1 MKGLCAVCQGGL
13 FPDSLLTLEN
23 MPKDAQGFFEDADES
38 ANVGVT
44 LQVVQCA
51 CCGLVQ
57 LNAKAVP
64 YFRDV
69 IRANAYSPAMAEFR
83 LQQFHAWLTEIN
95 GLQDKKILEI
105 GSGRGEYLE
114 LFKRLGVHAFGVE
127 HAADSVAAATAAG
140 HTVEQGY
147 LGDAGTTL
155 INGPFDAFVSFN
167 FMEHWP
173 DPGAV
178 LTNLHLQ
185 LRSGAVGLIEV
196 PNFDMIL
203 KSQLF
208 SEFIPDH
215 LFYFTAETL
224 RSTLQRFG
232 YEVLT
237 VDSIWSDYILSARVK
252 KREALN
258 LDAFHRSKQ
267 KIIAEIRAYADIHAS
282 GGVAVWGAGHQA
294 LAMLSLAHLR
304 DAVAFVVDSAP
315 FKQNKY
321 TPASNIYIDGPSALE
336 SGRVDTVIIMG
347 AGYSDEILKML
358 RQNYPLIKHV
368 AVLRDSHLEVIDV

>member
-1 MKGLCAVCQGGL
+1 MTRWCAVCQSAIFPGG
-13 FPDSLLTLEN
+13 LLTLEN
-23 MPKDAQGFFEDADES
+23 MPKDAQGFFAQADAN
-38 ANVGVT
+38 ANAGVT
-44 LQVVQCA
+44 LRVVQCA

-57 LNAKAVP
+57 LNATAVP

-83 LQQFHAWLTEIN
+83 LQQLSAWLTDTN
-95 GLQDKKILEI
+95 GFQGKKILEI

-114 LFKRLGVHAFGVE
+114 LFKQLGVHAFGVE
-127 HAADSVAAATAAG
+127 HAAASVSAATAAG

-178 LTNLHLQ
+178 LAHLHAQ
-185 LRSGAVGLIEV
+185 LLPGAVGLIEV

-203 KSQLF
+203 KAQLF

-224 RSTLQRFG
+224 RFTLHRFG

-252 KREALN
+252 KREVLN
-258 LDAFHRSKQ
+258 LDAFHSSKQ
-267 KIIAEIRAYADIHAS
+267 RIVAELKAYAESHAS

-315 FKQNKY
+315 FKQKKY
-321 TPASNIYIDGPSALE
+321 TPASNIYVDGPVALE

-347 AGYSDEILKML
+347 AVTLMRFCRRSGKNI
-358 RQNYPLIKHV
+358 P
-368 AVLRDSHLEVIDV
+368 

>member
-1 MKGLCAVCQGGL
+1 MKRQCSVCQAGL
-13 FPDSLLTLEN
+13 FPEGLLTLEN
-23 MPKDAQGFFEDADES
+23 MPKDAQGFFEQADES
-38 ANVGVT
+38 ANAGVT
-44 LQVVQCA
+44 LQVVQCT

-57 LNAKAVP
+57 LNAPAVR

-95 GLQDKKILEI
+95 GFQDKKILEI

-114 LFKRLGVHAFGVE
+114 LFKQLGVHAFGVE
-127 HAADSVAAATAAG
+127 HAAASVSAATMAG

-155 INGPFDAFVSFN
+155 SNGPFDAFVSFN

-178 LTNLHLQ
+178 LAHLHAQ
-185 LRSGAVGLIEV
+185 LLPGAVGLIEV

-203 KSQLF
+203 KAQLF

-224 RSTLQRFG
+224 RFTLHRFG

-258 LDAFHRSKQ
+258 LDAFQSSKR
-267 KIIAEIRAYADIHAS
+267 KIIAELRAYAESHAS
-282 GGVAVWGAGHQA
+282 RGVAVWGAGHQA

-304 DAVAFVVDSAP
+304 DVVAFVVDSAP

-321 TPASNIYIDGPSALE
+321 TPASNIYVDSPVALG

-347 AGYSDEILKML
+347 AGYSDEILKTL

-368 AVLRDSHLEVIDV
+368 AVLRDSHLEVVDA

>member
-1 MKGLCAVCQGGL
+1 MKRQCSVCQAEF
-13 FPDSLLTLEN
+13 FPESLLTLEN

-57 LNAKAVP
+57 LNATAVP

-83 LQQFHAWLTEIN
+83 LKQLHAWLTAIN
-95 GLQDKKILEI
+95 GFQGKKILEI

-114 LFKRLGVHAFGVE
+114 LFRQLGVHAFGVE
-127 HAADSVAAATAAG
+127 HAASSVAVATAAG

-155 INGPFDAFVSFN
+155 GNGPFDAFVSFN

-178 LTNLHLQ
+178 LANLHAQ
-185 LRSGAVGLIEV
+185 LMPGAVGLIEV

-203 KSQLF
+203 KAQLF

-224 RSTLQRFG
+224 RFTLERFG

-258 LDAFHRSKQ
+258 LDAFHMSKQ
-267 KIIAEIRAYADIHAS
+267 RLVSELRSYAMSHAS

-294 LAMLSLAHLR
+294 LAMLSLAHLQ
-304 DAVAFVVDSAP
+304 DKVAFVVDSAP
-315 FKQNKY
+315 FKQKKY
-321 TPASNIYIDGPSALE
+321 TPASNIYIDSPGALE
-336 SGRVDTVIIMG
+336 TGRVDTVIIMG
-347 AGYSDEILKML
+347 AGYSDEILKTL
-358 RQNYPLIKHV
+358 RQYYPLIKHV
-368 AVLRDSHLEVIDV
+368 AVLRDSHLEVLDA

>member
-1 MKGLCAVCQGGL
+1 MIEHLKSSSFLLNELALLVDKDL
-13 FPDSLLTLEN
+13 FLPCC
-23 MPKDAQGFFEDADES
+23 GIFVDAD
-38 ANVGVT
+38 
-44 LQVVQCA
+44 
-51 CCGLVQ
+51 
-57 LNAKAVP
+57 P
-64 YFRDV
+64 
-69 IRANAYSPAMAEFR
+69 I
-83 LQQFHAWLTEIN
+83 
-95 GLQDKKILEI
+95 
-105 GSGRGEYLE
+105 
-114 LFKRLGVHAFGVE
+114 
-127 HAADSVAAATAAG
+127 
-140 HTVEQGY
+140 
-147 LGDAGTTL
+147 
-155 INGPFDAFVSFN
+155 
-167 FMEHWP
+167 
-173 DPGAV
+173 
-178 LTNLHLQ
+178 
-185 LRSGAVGLIEV
+185 
-196 PNFDMIL
+196 FDMIL
-203 KSQLF
+203 KSHLF

-224 RSTLQRFG
+224 RFTLQRFG
-232 YEVLT
+232 FEVLT